1 MNKRSS
7 PAQAAKRVL
16 QAFPYPHVGAEVSPH
31 HVGDHFR
38 RHGYPVSEIV
48 AGTHYAVSL
57 GWVERTEIQSLKLTV
72 LGTEAVERHPA
83 PIPPSTFN
91 VWAHP

>member
-1 MNKRSS
+1 MHKKSS

-16 QAFPYPHVGAEVSPH
+16 QAFAYAHVGAEVSTH
-31 HVGDHFR
+31 HIAEDFR
-38 RHGYPVSEIV
+38 RRGYSVSEIV

-57 GWVERTEIQSLKLTV
+57 GWIERTDIQSLKLTT
-72 LGTEAVERHPA
+72 LGVEAVERHPT